1 MQDQFTP
8 SFINRLLGHLDN
20 CKDVCDHFG
29 IGTNLVPYLENL
41 KVVGFTAKSYRDP
54 ETDSDEPQFEY
65 DPFWDEDD
73 IGDYTG
79 IDEEQDGATFAADAA
94 KYPEI
99 VNKIPADDDRITDV
113 SKAWVSKMMSDM
125 GYVVVFR
132 MWRYDI
138 LFACSRSHSTIGLH
152 FQNLPIHIWFGAGRT
167 SYGESLLHC

>member
-1 MQDQFTP
+1 MQDQFNP
-8 SFINRLLGHLDN
+8 SFINRLLGHLDT

-41 KVVGFTAKSYRDP
+41 KVVGFTAKSYRNP

-79 IDEEQDGATFAADAA
+79 IDEEQDGDAFAADAA
-94 KYPEI
+94 RYPEI
-99 VNKIPADDDRITDV
+99 VNKIPADDDKIIAT

-125 GYVVVFR
+125 GYVVRFR
-132 MWRYDI
+132 VKGTHLPCT
-138 LFACSRSHSTIGLH
+138 LF
-152 FQNLPIHIWFGAGRT
+152 
-167 SYGESLLHC
+167 E